1 MCTFWF
7 WFFSCFSFKLN
18 VDSDISD
25 SIHEGRRVEDTRC
38 EAVREKCYDRFY
50 YWLNLKL
57 SIELSVELIAVASIS
72 NYVSY
77 RMPSKLLL
85 S

>member
-1 MCTFWF
+1 MGIGI
-7 WFFSCFSFKLN
+7 
-18 VDSDISD
+18 DSDISD

-57 SIELSVELIAVASIS
+57 SIELSVELIAVAFLT
-72 NYVSY
+72 
-77 RMPSKLLL
+77 M
-85 S
+85 